1 LFIRSSSLTNK
12 HLGCVAMRDDYK
24 IYVDAGRPAT
34 LNNGAGALTDCA
46 TLPEAVLAWHKL
58 APEQKIRATVKVIG
72 GPVYTAHEIERLTTG
87 QSRREMDH
95 IAQFQTSDESILREL
110 ARETIAW
117 HGAAANS
124 NRNWAFF
131 LCAVIERFGPPV
143 DSGGLPRLW
152 VDIWEE
158 ECRRANT
165 EEEILGDALQC
176 VLDYIEHSE
185 RENYYALP
193 KAEREKHV
201 YHAAQKVRAW
211 ILPNRDE

>member
-1 LFIRSSSLTNK
+1 
-12 HLGCVAMRDDYK
+12 MRDDYK

-87 QSRREMDH
+87 QGRREMDD

-131 LCAVIERFGPPV
+131 LSAVIGRFGPPV

-158 ECRRANT
+158 ECRCANT

-193 KAEREKHV
+193 KVEREKHV